1 MITTQ
6 SMSSMRHVVSRSLGA
21 RALDVDIK
29 WFCQV
34 DHVQEQGLHYPMEA
48 NAEYSPRKQEILM
61 LKLLRTREASAEVVA
76 TILRVGIKSAAS
88 SGFDF

>member
-1 MITTQ
+1 
-6 SMSSMRHVVSRSLGA
+6 
-21 RALDVDIK
+21 
-29 WFCQV
+29 
-34 DHVQEQGLHYPMEA
+34 MEA